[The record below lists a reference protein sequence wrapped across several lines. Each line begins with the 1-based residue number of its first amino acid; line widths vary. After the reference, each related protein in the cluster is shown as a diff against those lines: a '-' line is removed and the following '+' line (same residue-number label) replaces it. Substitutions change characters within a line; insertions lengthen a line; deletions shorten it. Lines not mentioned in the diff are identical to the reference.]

1 MKRVVLLENVDLDI
15 LEGNIW
21 EKGETKRKYIDL
33 HDILDIKV
41 DKYGTGNVR
50 NVYFDGE
57 PKSNSWYY
65 KNVQYAKLY
74 IDMNTNELISH
85 DLPEDLQ
92 QIVVE
97 KYHERQ
103 SKEEPE
109 EPINK
114 EIIEALPERFEQLT
128 LDSEDNKA
136 QFLSQKVKYKKSKDF
151 DDTGEWITTID
162 GEEYKIYKNMNTG
175 WWNITSESAKK
186 LKLEDS
192 YGSTHMGFTKKD
204 ATSKLLEQIWENRS
218 SISKILEKL
227 KEKVMNTI
235 EKAEEKAAQIIEQ
248 QMSLLISNSTKLKD
262 GVSSDI
268 NVTQNAQNMYNNN
281 ILMETLKQLKSGIE
295 EGRDPIEEI
304 RRDITFLEEGIK
316 LDVLIK
322 RMKSAENDLKSTTS
336 GMFIRRLPME
346 LLEIIGQTYTIQVL
360 KQILEKAQK

>member
-1 MKRVVLLENVDLDI
+1 MKRVILLENVDPDI

-50 NVYFDGE
+50 NVYFAGE

-74 IDMNTNELISH
+74 IDMNTNELVAQ
-85 DLPEDLQ
+85 DLAEDLQ

-97 KYHERQ
+97 KYQKIWE
-103 SKEEPE
+103 SKE

-114 EIIEALPERFEQLT
+114 DKIIIEALPERFDQLA

-151 DDTGEWITTID
+151 DNTGGWIATIL
-162 GEEYKIYKNMNTG
+162 GEDYEIYKDMNTG
-175 WWNITSESAKK
+175 WWNTTSESAKK
-186 LKLEDS
+186 LKLGDS

-218 SISKILEKL
+218 SISKVLEKL
-227 KEKVMNTI
+227 
-235 EKAEEKAAQIIEQ
+235 Q
-248 QMSLLISNSTKLKD
+248 
-262 GVSSDI
+262 
-268 NVTQNAQNMYNNN
+268 
-281 ILMETLKQLKSGIE
+281 
-295 EGRDPIEEI
+295 
-304 RRDITFLEEGIK
+304 
-316 LDVLIK
+316 
-322 RMKSAENDLKSTTS
+322 
-336 GMFIRRLPME
+336 
-346 LLEIIGQTYTIQVL
+346 
-360 KQILEKAQK
+360 AQK